1 MQVTKELVEYV
12 SDLSK
17 IKLNEEQTAKM
28 IRELSEIIDYMD
40 VLNRLDTE
48 NTEPLSH
55 IFPIT
60 NVMREDVVFQLYDR
74 ELLLKN
80 APERTEETFVVPQTV
95 E

>member
-60 NVMREDVVFQLYDR
+60 NVMREDVVVQLYDR

-80 APERTEETFVVPQTV
+80 APERTEETFVVPRTV